1 MERSLNVRFWEVDSL
16 RGLAII
22 MMVTYHFIF
31 DLTFFGVFPFD
42 IYSGF
47 WWFFARITALT
58 FIFLM
63 GVSLTLSSTRA
74 QLSGEGIFF

>member
-31 DLTFFGVFPFD
+31 DLTFFGIPS
-42 IYSGF
+42 IYIPGF
-47 WWFFARITALT
+47 GG
-58 FIFLM
+58 FL
-63 GVSLTLSSTRA
+63 LA
-74 QLSGEGIFF
+74 